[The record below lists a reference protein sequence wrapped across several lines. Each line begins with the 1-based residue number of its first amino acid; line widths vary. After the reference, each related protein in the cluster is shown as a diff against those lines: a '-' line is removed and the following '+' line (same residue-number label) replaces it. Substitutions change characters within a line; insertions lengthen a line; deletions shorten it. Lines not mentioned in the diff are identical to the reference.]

1 MASETG
7 TTTFDLIEKLCAD
20 SRFYSFFQMVYLLES
35 IHPSAV
41 PVGYQGPVE
50 REIIRFRP
58 AAHLAFPA
66 ADIASLEP
74 TEDQY
79 LLSSNFMGLYG
90 TTSPLPTFF
99 TEAIIAADLDDSQ
112 RREFLDIFHH
122 RLFSLFYRIWK
133 KYRYYIEYKK
143 GASDAFSQQMFS
155 LMGLGDPQLRNVGKI
170 HWERLLYYVGLLSMR
185 SRSAVVLEKIISHY
199 FFKLPVTIE
208 QCVPRW
214 VPIEKAQQNRM
225 GEDNCSLG
233 QDFTVGERV
242 LDRAGK
248 FNLRLGAL
256 DFGQFCDFLPTG
268 QHYETLRD
276 LVKFLLIDPL
286 DFDVVLI
293 LKKAE
298 VPKMTLSAD
307 TPCWLGWTGWA
318 GEVEEDGVVV
328 LPGR

>member
-7 TTTFDLIEKLCAD
+7 TTTSDLIEN
-20 SRFYSFFQMVYLLES
+20 SRFYSFFKLVYLLES
-35 IHPSAV
+35 IEPSAV

-66 ADIASLEP
+66 ADIDSLDTGE
-74 TEDQY
+74 TQY
-79 LLSSNFMGLYG
+79 LLSLNFMGLYG
-90 TTSPLPTFF
+90 TTSPLPAFF
-99 TEAIIAADLDDSQ
+99 TEAIIAADLDESQ
-112 RREFLDIFHH
+112 RRDFLDIFHH
-122 RLFSLFYRIWK
+122 RFFSLFFRIWK

-143 GASDAFSQQMFS
+143 GAVDAFSQRMFS
-155 LMGLGDPQLRNVGKI
+155 LMGLGDPQLRKVGNI
-170 HWERLLYYVGLLSMR
+170 RWERLLYYVGLLSMR
-185 SRSAVVLEKIISHY
+185 SRSAVVLEKVISHY
-199 FFKLPVTIE
+199 FFNLPVAIE

-225 GEDNCSLG
+225 GLGNCSLG
-233 QDFTVGERV
+233 EDFTVGERV

-248 FNLRLGAL
+248 FNLRLGPL
-256 DFGQFCDFLPTG
+256 DFRQFCDFLPTG
-268 QHYETLRD
+268 QYYETLGD

-298 VPKMTLSAD
+298 VPKMSLSAD
-307 TPCWLGWTGWA
+307 SPCRLGWSDWA
-318 GEVEEDGVVV
+318 GDVEEDGVVV
-328 LPGR
+328 LQGRR